1 MGTENNA
8 PGRRVE
14 RVRVATGSG
23 WGVGRRKKLRSG
35 WWGGM
40 RPRWSDNIPG
50 T

>member
-1 MGTENNA
+1 MRTENNA

-23 WGVGRRKKLRSG
+23 W
-35 WWGGM
+35 WGGM